1 MMSWYKQFDL
11 VWVPVTD
18 FEQAKTFYTD
28 ILELDLVLEDE
39 DSKWAEFQVSP
50 GAKIAIHGVKVTN
63 ASPIGAIVLEVE
75 NMDKA
80 ELWLAGKGIKLSDKE
95 EIPGMVK
102 LASFSDPDG
111 NMIQLSQLL
120 MEQ

>member
-1 MMSWYKQFDL
+1 MTWYKQFDL

-18 FEQAKTFYTD
+18 FEQAKAFYMD
-28 ILELDLVLEDE
+28 VLELDLVLEDVE
-39 DSKWAEFQVSP
+39 TKWAEFQLSP

-63 ASPIGAIVLEVE
+63 ANPIGAIVLEVE
-75 NMDKA
+75 SLEKA
-80 ELWLAGKGIKLSDKE
+80 ELWLAGKGIKLTDKE

-111 NMIQLSQLL
+111 NMIQLSQSL